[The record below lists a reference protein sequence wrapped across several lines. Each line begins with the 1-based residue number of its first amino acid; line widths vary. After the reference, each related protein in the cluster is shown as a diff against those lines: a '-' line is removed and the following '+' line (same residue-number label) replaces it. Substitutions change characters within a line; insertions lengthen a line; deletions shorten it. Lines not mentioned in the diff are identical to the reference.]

1 MTVASVGSVD
11 TFEPGATL
19 MGGKYR
25 LEKLLVAH
33 GGVAVWDAVD
43 LHSGRS
49 VQLSVFEQSSAMLD
63 HGRLDR
69 GVFAVFDVPPR
80 SPARLELALVS
91 EEDAFF
97 NEPPPPELFVVPTSR
112 SARVWLWA
120 APALFACALAG
131 LAALYVTR
139 VRTPDNTSEVTITE
153 ATIPAPTVST
163 PTISIPPPPPPEV
176 PSVEVAHR
184 APPRA
189 SPVRPAPRRVTPA
202 PVVKRAPHPQA
213 PPHPPP
219 IATASDPLT
228 L

>member
-1 MTVASVGSVD
+1 MD

-49 VQLSVFEQSSAMLD
+49 VWLSVFEQSSTMLD

-80 SPARLELALVS
+80 SARRLELVDLS

-139 VRTPDNTSEVTITE
+139 VRTADTSEVTITE
-153 ATIPAPTVST
+153 ATIPAPTISA
-163 PTISIPPPPPPEV
+163 PTISIPPPPPPEA
-176 PSVEVAHR
+176 SSMGVAHR
-184 APPRA
+184 PPPRA

-202 PVVKRAPHPQA
+202 PVVKRTPHRR
-213 PPHPPP
+213 PP
-219 IATASDPLT
+219 ITTTSDPLT